1 MSAANETSN
10 WISEQKGRVSTYK
23 PKQPDMPNDRRCAA
37 GDELCKSKVPPHPPG
52 TLNEPFASLE
62 LPVSYEWLVVVGVA
76 SVAFLLLTSLRP

>member
-1 MSAANETSN
+1 MSAAEETSN

-52 TLNEPFASLE
+52 TLNESFVSAN
-62 LPVSYEWLVVVGVA
+62 VSYEWWVVVGVA
-76 SVAFLLLTSLRP
+76 SVAFLLLTSWRA